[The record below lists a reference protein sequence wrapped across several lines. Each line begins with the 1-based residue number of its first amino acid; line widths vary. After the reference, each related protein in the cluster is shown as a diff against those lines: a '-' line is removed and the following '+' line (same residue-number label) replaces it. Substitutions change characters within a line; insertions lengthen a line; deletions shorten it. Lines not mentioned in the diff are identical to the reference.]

1 MCCIMEET
9 KRSDDPPPPPST
21 YLEKFEKIGQ
31 LLLDEALRYYRAR
44 HYPGR
49 MLPKLFYAHGKVC
62 ASHPWEVIVGF
73 LTLTICMLSM
83 GATFL
88 GSSRLCGW
96 SYQCQ
101 MREEDKGMDIVVM
114 TVTRCM
120 ALLYIYHQFRMLYKL
135 GSKYLIGI
143 AIIFTIFSSFV
154 FSSSVLNLLEGN
166 FSELKE
172 ALPFFL
178 LLIDLSKA
186 GLLAQFALSSSS
198 QNEVRENIA
207 RGMAILGPTITLDTI
222 VETLVIGVG
231 TLSGVKRL
239 EELCCF
245 ACMSAMVNYV
255 VFMTFFPAC
264 LSLVLELSRDREEGR
279 PVWQL
284 SSLTKVLQQEEE
296 QKPNPVL
303 QRVKMIMSAG
313 LMVVHTHSRW
323 PGTQESSNLA
333 GSRGNPLN
341 PTSRIYTTSN
351 GSAWGHYF
359 ERWFAVSPEQ
369 LVMLVLA
376 CALAVKYIFFE
387 NREELRQHLASVAA
401 SHAADLANKENIAEE
416 KMQKPHQLKLDTA
429 AVPSISI
436 MQAEEELRDDH
447 SRPSTPSTAPVSLCP
462 TDEHVEFMLGA
473 DDWESAD
480 KEVQTDPVEFAPA
493 KIEPAK
499 YSAGPQALDAAAAEP
514 RSVEECAAI
523 LNTEGGP
530 LQLTDEEV
538 VQLVET
544 RRVQSYK
551 LEAVLGDPERGVAV
565 RRKLLTK
572 QSGRNFSGLPYM
584 GYDYGTVMGACCENV
599 IGYLPV
605 PVGVAGP
612 LLLDS
617 QNYHVPMATTEG
629 CLVASTNRGCRA
641 IAMSGGAFSSVVH
654 DGMTRGPV
662 VRLPTAQQAAE
673 VMVWLQDDDNFAI
686 IKAAFDATSRFA
698 RLQKLHTTIAAKYLF
713 IRFVSV
719 TGDAMGMNML
729 SKGAEIA
736 LKKLQEVFPALEVV
750 SVSGNY
756 CTDKKP
762 AAINWIEGRGKSVVC
777 EATISAKVVR
787 EVLKT
792 DVQSLVDVNISKNL
806 IGSAMAGSVGGF
818 NAQAANIVTA
828 IFIATGQDPAQNVTS
843 SNCLTIVEAAGET
856 GEDLYIS
863 CTMPSIEIGTVG
875 GGTVLQPQGSM
886 LDLLGV
892 KGASTEKPGN
902 NACTLARVVCG
913 TVLAGEL
920 SLLSAL
926 AAGHLVKS
934 HMRHNRSSINMNLGH
949 VPNAAHHPLLPHI
962 ENGHLAVKRT
972 L

>member
-1 MCCIMEET
+1 M
-9 KRSDDPPPPPST
+9 
-21 YLEKFEKIGQ
+21 
-31 LLLDEALRYYRAR
+31 
-44 HYPGR
+44 
-49 MLPKLFYAHGKVC
+49 
-62 ASHPWEVIVGF
+62 GF

-83 GATFL
+83 GASFL
-88 GSSRLCGW
+88 GSSRICGW
-96 SYQCQ
+96 SHQCQ

-143 AIIFTIFSSFV
+143 ATIFTIFSSFV
-154 FSSSVLNLLEGN
+154 FSSSVVNLLEGN

-245 ACMSAMVNYV
+245 ACMSAVVNYI

-323 PGTQESSNLA
+323 PGSRERGSLSSGRSAPL
-333 GSRGNPLN
+333 GSS
-341 PTSRIYTTSN
+341 SRIYEAPNS
-351 GSAWGHYF
+351 SAWGHYF
-359 ERWFAVSPEQ
+359 ERWLAVSPEQ

-387 NREELRQHLASVAA
+387 NREELRQHLASAAA
-401 SHAADLANKENIAEE
+401 SSHSTENHHTKEAAEGK
-416 KMQKPHQLKLDTA
+416 HQA
-429 AVPSISI
+429 AVMAAPAVPSISI
-436 MQAEEELRDDH
+436 VDAEAELVTLRRGEDQ
-447 SRPSTPSTAPVSLCP
+447 SRPSTPSTQPASLCP
-462 TDEHVEFMLGA
+462 TDEHVDFMLGG
-473 DDWESAD
+473 DEWEYAD
-480 KEVQTDPVEFAPA
+480 KEVQTDPVEFVPT
-493 KIEPAK
+493 KPICKER
-499 YSAGPQALDAAAAEP
+499 STDVMNHAEDLNPP
-514 RSVEECAAI
+514 RSVEECLALLA
-523 LNTEGGP
+523 LEGGAQ
-530 LQLTDEEV
+530 QLTDEEV
-538 VQLVET
+538 LQLVEAKK
-544 RRVQSYK
+544 VAPYK
-551 LEAVLGDPERGVAV
+551 LESVLEDPERGVAV
-565 RRKLLTK
+565 RRKMV
-572 QSGRNFSGLPYM
+572 GRQASTSLDGLPFM
-584 GYDYGTVMGACCENV
+584 GYDYSIVMGACCENV
-599 IGYLPV
+599 IGYMPI

-612 LLLDS
+612 LLLDGCKF
-617 QNYHVPMATTEG
+617 HVPMATTEG

-641 IAMSGGAFSSVVH
+641 IAISGGAYSSVVY

-673 VMVWLQDDDNFAI
+673 VMLWLQKSQNFEI
-686 IKAAFDATSRFA
+686 LKAAFDATSRFA
-698 RLQKLHTTIAAKYLF
+698 RLQKLHTSIAAKYLF
-713 IRFVSV
+713 IRFVSI

-729 SKGAEIA
+729 SKGSEVA
-736 LKKLQEVFPALEVV
+736 LRKLQEFFPALEVI

-762 AAINWIEGRGKSVVC
+762 AALNWIEGRGKSVVC
-777 EATISAKVVR
+777 EATIPAKVVR

-792 DVQSLVDVNISKNL
+792 NVQALVDVNISKNL

-843 SNCLTIVEAAGET
+843 SNCLTILEATGDC

-875 GGTVLQPQGSM
+875 GGTVLEAQGTM

-892 KGASTEKPGN
+892 RGSLPEQPGAH
-902 NACTLARVVCG
+902 ACTLARVVCG
-913 TVLAGEL
+913 TVMAGEL

-926 AAGHLVKS
+926 AAGHLVRS
-934 HMRHNRSSINMNLGH
+934 HMRHNRSSININLGQATALGQQQH
-949 VPNAAHHPLLPHI
+949 ATPPPPPILVSD
-962 ENGHLAVKRT
+962 GHLAVSNRV
-972 L
+972 